1 MNGFIYIIR
10 NTVNSKVY
18 IGQTKISVDIR
29 WKEHL
34 RHARYGDQLINRAM
48 RKYGI
53 DKFYI
58 ETLEICNLKI
68 IDDREIYYIDLY
80 DSINKSKGYN
90 VSIGGKTPRFLRKV
104 VNISTLVDLYVNQR
118 FSIEQIAN
126 KVESILKSK
135 SLRGAARL
143 AKIPYSTFRKA
154 CIYNNIE
161 YNSSTSAQHLEE
173 DENVC

>member
-1 MNGFIYIIR
+1 
-10 NTVNSKVY
+10 
-18 IGQTKISVDIR
+18 
-29 WKEHL
+29 
-34 RHARYGDQLINRAM
+34 M

-90 VSIGGKTPRFLRKV
+90 VSIGGKTPGFLRKV

-126 KVESILKSK
+126 KFDVTKYIITTELRNAGVSIRTRSEAAKKFDSIDKTILVESILKSK

-143 AKIPYSTFRKA
+143 AKIPYPTFRKA

-161 YNSSTSAQHLEE
+161 YNSSTSAQHLKE